1 MHVGSVCSPVELTQ
15 QRREI
20 NCPQRA
26 YSCFPT
32 PLSTE
37 ALYPGIL
44 ICLKSRFNA
53 GFANAFGH
61 VF

>member
-1 MHVGSVCSPVELTQ
+1 VLELTQ

-20 NCPQRA
+20 KRSQSA

-37 ALYPGIL
+37 ALYPRIL
-44 ICLKSRFNA
+44 VCLKDRLKACISNT
-53 GFANAFGH
+53 FGEII
-61 VF
+61 